1 MRNIIF
7 ILLILFVSVSCEL
20 SNKKPDNLID
30 KEQMENIIFDILIL
44 NAINVNSLM
53 SKIEVIGDEFIF
65 DRYSVDSIQFYES
78 EIYYSK
84 RPRDHFEIYSNVK
97 RRILKTMDSVSNN

>member
-20 SNKKPDNLID
+20 SNKKPDNLIV

-44 NAINVNSLM
+44 NAINTNSLM
-53 SKIEVIGDEFIF
+53 SKMEVIGDEFIF

-84 RPRDHFEIYSNVK
+84 RPRDHSEIYSNVK
-97 RRILKTMDSVSNN
+97 RRILKTMDSISTN

>member
-20 SNKKPDNLID
+20 SNGKPDNLID

-65 DRYSVDSIQFYES
+65 DRYSVDSLQFYES

>member
-1 MRNIIF
+1 MRNLIF
-7 ILLILFVSVSCEL
+7 ILLILFVPVGCDL
-20 SNKKPDNLID
+20 SNKKPDNLIV

-44 NAINVNSLM
+44 NAINTNSLM
-53 SKIEVIGDEFIF
+53 SKMEVIGDEFIF

-97 RRILKTMDSVSNN
+97 RRILKTMDSISNN

>member
-1 MRNIIF
+1 MRNLIF
-7 ILLILFVSVSCEL
+7 ILLILFVPVGCDL
-20 SNKKPDNLID
+20 SNKKPDNLIV

-44 NAINVNSLM
+44 NGINANSLM
-53 SKIEVIGDEFIF
+53 SKMEVIGDEFIF

-97 RRILKTMDSVSNN
+97 RRILKTMDSISNN

>member
-20 SNKKPDNLID
+20 SSGKPDNLID

-44 NAINVNSLM
+44 NSINVNSLM
-53 SKIEVIGDEFIF
+53 SKIEVISDEFIF

-84 RPRDHFEIYSNVK
+84 RPKDHFEIYSNVK
-97 RRILKTMDSVSNN
+97 RRILKKMDSISIN

>member
-1 MRNIIF
+1 MKKIIF
-7 ILLILFVSVSCEL
+7 ILLILFVLAGCES

-30 KEQMENIIFDILIL
+30 KKQMENIIFDILIL
-44 NAINVNSLM
+44 NSINANSLM
-53 SKIEVIGDEFIF
+53 SEGEIIGDEFIF

-84 RPRDHFEIYSNVK
+84 MPRVHSQIYSNVK
-97 RRILKTMDSVSNN
+97 KRILQKMDSISTN